1 MPNRSYDSDAMYR
14 LLVQGVTDYAIYM
27 LRPDGTVANW
37 NAGAQQAKGYAA
49 EEIVGRH
56 FSCFYTPEDRAE
68 GLPERGLAS
77 AREDG
82 RYETQG
88 WRLRKDG
95 TRFWAHVVIDPIH
108 DEDGTFLGFAKVT
121 RDWTDQQRM
130 IDASREHERRFRL
143 LVQGVTDYAIYMLGP
158 DGTVAN
164 WNAGAQ
170 RAKGYAADEI
180 VGRHFSCF
188 YSPED
193 RAAGL
198 PEHGLATARAE
209 GRFEAEG
216 WRLRKDGT
224 RFWAHV
230 VIDAIKDD
238 EGAFLGFAKITR
250 DCTEQRVTDL
260 KLEAAR
266 QKLDLALANMSQGL
280 CLIDGEGRLVLA
292 NARLAEMLDTAAD
305 VSPVGLSAHVFLAA
319 AFGPAAADAFVHDHL
334 RHDLPTDRPVVS
346 EIAGPERILSA
357 TTRPLAGGG
366 WVSTFTDTSERR
378 RYEDRIRYLARHDAL
393 TGLANRTTL
402 HEHLAAVLRF
412 SGPGGERSDDERRAI
427 LFLDLDRFKPINDT
441 LGHGVGDRLL
451 QEVARRLR
459 GAVRAHDLVARLGGD
474 EFAVVLDAVEV
485 VHLPNIADRIIDAL
499 NRPFTFDGLSLTVGA
514 SIGIAVSSETAHTS
528 DELLRDADLALYR
541 AKNDGRNRH
550 RFYDPSMSEIVN
562 ARATL
567 ESELRRAFR
576 EGALSL
582 HYQPIV
588 RARTGTTI
596 GFETL
601 LRWHRVDG
609 SAISPAIFV
618 PVAEE
623 AGLMPE
629 IGAWVL
635 REACRE
641 AARWPAGLTVAVNVS
656 ATQLRDPRFTETVES
671 ALAAS
676 GLPAAR
682 LEIEITETAVLEN
695 RELALALLQRIAAL
709 GVRIA
714 LDDFGTGY
722 SSLSFVHSFPL
733 SRIKIDRSFVK
744 GLGQDPQSTAIVRAI
759 LGLSRSLGLAVTAE
773 GVETEAQRLILVKER
788 CPDLQGF
795 LFGRPEARP
804 RLPEAATRQEAS
816 PPHAA

>member
-1 MPNRSYDSDAMYR
+1 MPNRAHDSDAMYR

-27 LRPDGTVANW
+27 LSPDGTVANW
-37 NAGAQQAKGYAA
+37 NAGAQRAKGYSA

-56 FSCFYTPEDRAE
+56 FSCFYTPEDRAA
-68 GLPERGLAS
+68 GLPERGLAT
-77 AREDG
+77 ARWDG
-82 RYETQG
+82 GFETQG

-95 TRFWAHVVIDPIH
+95 SRFWAHVVIDPIY
-108 DEDGTFLGFAKVT
+108 DDGHLVGYAKVT
-121 RDWTDQQRM
+121 RDWTDLQLM
-130 IDASREHERRFRL
+130 MDASREHERRFRL
-143 LVQGVTDYAIYMLGP
+143 LVQGVTDYAIYMLAP

-170 RAKGYAADEI
+170 RAKGYTAEEI
-180 VGRHFSCF
+180 VGRHFACF
-188 YSPED
+188 YTPED

-198 PEHGLATARAE
+198 PERGLATARAD

-238 EGAFLGFAKITR
+238 EGAFAGYAKITR
-250 DCTEQRVTDL
+250 DCTEQRLTALNLD
-260 KLEAAR
+260 AAR

-292 NARLAEMLDTAAD
+292 NARLAEMLGTAAD
-305 VSPVGLSAHVFLAA
+305 VSPVGLSVHAVLAN
-319 AFGPAAADAFVHDHL
+319 AFGPAADAFVHEHL
-334 RHDLPTDRPVVS
+334 RPDLPSDRPVVS

-412 SGPGGERSDDERRAI
+412 SGPGGARADDERRAV

-441 LGHGVGDRLL
+441 LGHAVGDRLL

-459 GAVRAHDLVARLGGD
+459 GAVRAYDFVARLGGD
-474 EFAVVLDAVEV
+474 EFAVVLDAVEA
-485 VHLPNIADRIIDAL
+485 VHLPTIADRIIEAL
-499 NRPFTFDGLSLTVGA
+499 NRPFTFDGLSLTVGV
-514 SIGIAVSSETAHTS
+514 SIGIAVSCETVHTP

-541 AKNDGRNRH
+541 AKKDGRNRH
-550 RFYDPSMSEIVN
+550 RFYDPSMSEVVN
-562 ARATL
+562 ARAAL
-567 ESELRRAFR
+567 ETELRRAFR

-588 RARTGTTI
+588 RARSGTTI

-601 LRWHRVDG
+601 LRWHRADG

-623 AGLMPE
+623 AGMMPE

-635 REACRE
+635 MEACRE
-641 AARWPAGLTVAVNVS
+641 AAGWPAGLSVAINVS
-656 ATQLRDPRFTETVES
+656 ATQLRDPRFTETVER
-671 ALAAS
+671 ALASS

-695 RELALALLQRIAAL
+695 RELALALLQRVAAL

-804 RLPEAATRQEAS
+804 RLPEPATRREPPQ
-816 PPHAA
+816 PHAA